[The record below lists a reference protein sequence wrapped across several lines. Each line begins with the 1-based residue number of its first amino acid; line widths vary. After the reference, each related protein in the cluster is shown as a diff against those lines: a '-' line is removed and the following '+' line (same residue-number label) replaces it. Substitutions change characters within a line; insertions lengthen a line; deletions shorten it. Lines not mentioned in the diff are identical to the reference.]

1 MDQWSE
7 RNIAELIQLE
17 YKKKN
22 NLNEDSIKDFRDNIN
37 HISIFIIGVPEGEK
51 IEKGVKNLFEKIM
64 FKIFSNLGKETDVQ
78 VQEEQ
83 TVPNTMNPKRTTSKH
98 VIIKMSKV
106 GERILKAA
114 REKNSN
120 YQQIF
125 QQKLC
130 KIEGREWYDILEVL

>member
-7 RNIAELIQLE
+7 KNIAEITQLE
-17 YKKKN
+17 YKKEN

-37 HISIFIIGVPEGEK
+37 QISIFIIEVAEGEK

-64 FKIFSNLGKETDVQ
+64 FKIFSNLGKETDIQ

-83 TVPNTMNPKRTTSKH
+83 TVPNTMNPKRTTWRH
-98 VIIKMSKV
+98 IIIKMSKV

-114 REKNSN
+114 REKTATISR
-120 YQQIF
+120 F
-125 QQKLC
+125 
-130 KIEGREWYDILEVL
+130 

>member
-1 MDQWSE
+1 M
-7 RNIAELIQLE
+7 E

-37 HISIFIIGVPEGEK
+37 YISIFIIGVPEGEK
-51 IEKGVKNLFEKIM
+51 IEKGVKNLFEKMM

-114 REKNSN
+114 REKIATISRFFSRNSA
-120 YQQIF
+120 
-125 QQKLC
+125 
-130 KIEGREWYDILEVL
+130 R